1 MSYVSK
7 PLLLASVAGFVLFLI
22 VQVFIPFQQTE
33 AISDSTASQFLL
45 TKEEAARKALKF
57 MQDLNQYH
65 IPITTEANI
74 APTVVY
80 RSQSTVSGYISKEK
94 LASSFQKWEA
104 SSPYDTYQVLIN
116 AMHSGRS
123 GVMCIDVHMTSGRII
138 GFEFKEQPASAASLG
153 WVTGNQTDEASAE
166 KEEAVLD
173 AVNRKKL
180 ADALLKHM
188 GWKAAQFKHNEA
200 STEIDTISYNVPE
213 AKVGQAGLHVKAVFS
228 QDRIVMLKPFWSI
241 PHSYQAEELHQT
253 RTAASIYNIG
263 YTWMTILLS
272 ACSLIA
278 CIVYR
283 HDLKF
288 GSKTLFALAAVSCGI
303 SLLHVWNAL
312 PGLFAL
318 ELQTTLDRVNMGLAF
333 AIQGAV
339 SVIQGIILY
348 FSLHAG
354 KRAWELTAYRDVL
367 PTWSDP
373 VFGSKLIETL
383 WVGIAY
389 AGVLLGVQ
397 TVIFFILESGLHA
410 WSSTDASQ
418 SPINLRIA
426 PLFPLL
432 AWVAAISEEGVYRLF
447 GTGLLN
453 RWLRNPW
460 LAGILPTLIWAFGHV
475 TYPIYPY
482 YSRPV
487 ELLFIGM
494 LFLFIMLKHGW
505 WAAMFAH
512 LMLDNCLMSLSF
524 LLDGT
529 MKGFII
535 GFVYLISPIVIV
547 YVLAKMH
554 HSLYRSTYRIQWK

>member
-7 PLLLASVAGFVLFLI
+7 PLLLASVAGFLLFLI

-33 AISDSTASQFLL
+33 AISDSTTSQILL
-45 TKEEAARKALKF
+45 TKEEAARKALTF
-57 MQDLNQYH
+57 VQDLNKYH
-65 IPITTEANI
+65 ISMITEPNI

-80 RSQSTVSGYISKEK
+80 RSEPTVSGYISKEK
-94 LASSFQKWEA
+94 LASSFQKWES
-104 SSPYDTYQVLIN
+104 SSPYDTYQVLLN
-116 AMHSGRS
+116 TMRSGRS

-138 GFEFKEQPASAASLG
+138 GFEFKDQPASAASLG
-153 WVTGNQTDEASAE
+153 WVMGNQAGETPA
-166 KEEAVLD
+166 EEAPVLD
-173 AVNRKKL
+173 AASRKKL
-180 ADALLKHM
+180 TDALLTHM
-188 GWKAAQFKHNEA
+188 GWRSSQLKHNES
-200 STEIDTISYNVPE
+200 STELDTVSYYVPE
-213 AKVGQAGLHVKAVFS
+213 AKVGQAALNVKAVFS
-228 QDRIVMLKPFWSI
+228 EDRIVMLKPLWSI

-253 RTAASIYNIG
+253 KTASSIYNIG
-263 YTWMTILLS
+263 YTWMSILLS

-288 GSKTLFALAAVSCGI
+288 GSKTLFGLTAVSCGI

-318 ELQTTLDRVNMGLAF
+318 ELQTTLDRVNMGLSF

-339 SVIQGIILY
+339 TLIQGVILY

-354 KRAWELTAYRDVL
+354 KQAWELSVYRDVL
-367 PTWSDP
+367 PTWSDAA
-373 VFGSKLIETL
+373 FGSKLIQAL
-383 WVGIAY
+383 WIGIAY
-389 AGVLLGVQ
+389 TGVLLGVQ
-397 TVIFFILESGLHA
+397 TVIFFILESGFHA

-447 GTGLLN
+447 GVGLLN

-494 LFLFIMLKHGW
+494 LFLFIMLKHSW
-505 WAAMFAH
+505 WTAMFAH

-529 MKGFII
+529 MKGFMF
-535 GFVYLISPIVIV
+535 GFVYLISPIAIV
-547 YVLAKMH
+547 YILAKMH
-554 HSLYRSTYRIQWK
+554 HNHHRSTYRFQ

>member
-1 MSYVSK
+1 MSYISK
-7 PLLLASVAGFVLFLI
+7 PLLLASVAGFLLFLI

-33 AISDSTASQFLL
+33 AISDSTTTQAIL
-45 TKEEAARKALKF
+45 TKEEAARKALTF
-57 MQDLNQYH
+57 VQNLNRHH
-65 IPITTEANI
+65 ISMTTEPNI

-80 RSQSTVSGYISKEK
+80 RSQPTVSGYISKEK
-94 LASSFQKWEA
+94 LASSFQKWEP
-104 SSPYDTYQVLIN
+104 SSPYDTYQVLLN
-116 AMHSGRS
+116 TMHSGRS

-138 GFEFKEQPASAASLG
+138 GFEFKDQPSSAASLG
-153 WVTGNQTDEASAE
+153 WVMGNQAGETSAE
-166 KEEAVLD
+166 EEEPVLD
-173 AVNRKKL
+173 AASRKKL

-188 GWKAAQFKHNEA
+188 GWNSSQLKHNES
-200 STEIDTISYNVPE
+200 STELDTVSYFVPE
-213 AKVGQAGLHVKAVFS
+213 AHVGQAALNVKAVFS

-253 RTAASIYNIG
+253 KTASSIYNIG
-263 YTWMTILLS
+263 YRWMTILLS

-283 HDLKF
+283 RDLKF
-288 GSKTLFALAAVSCGI
+288 GSKTLFVLTAVSCGI

-318 ELQTTLDRVNMGLAF
+318 ELQITLDSVNMGLSF

-339 SVIQGIILY
+339 TVIQGVILY
-348 FSLHAG
+348 FSIHAG
-354 KRAWELTAYRDVL
+354 KRAWALSAYRDVL
-367 PTWSDP
+367 PTWSNTS
-373 VFGSKLIETL
+373 FGSKLVQAL
-383 WVGIAY
+383 WIGIAY
-389 AGVLLGVQ
+389 SGVLLGLQ
-397 TVIFFILESGLHA
+397 TVIFFILESGFHA

-447 GTGLLN
+447 GVGLLN

-505 WAAMFAH
+505 WTAMFAH

-535 GFVYLISPIVIV
+535 GFVYLISPIAIV
-547 YVLAKMH
+547 YILAKMH
-554 HSLYRSTYRIQWK
+554 HNHRRSTYRIQWK